1 MKTRPL
7 GESPAMIL
15 SLSRH
20 LLGPPRPHFVT
31 REGGQA
37 LGPLPGLAA
46 VTRAHHASLGPPTQP
61 GWQGR
66 RPARPQATGAPPRRL
81 RALSARTEAC
91 VSTGLRSAAGD
102 VVATC
107 PGHVARGPAHNRPGF
122 LRPGTLRPV
131 AHPAGAHAPLT
142 RATLPASSSSVSLRR
157 ALKLLTMSRTPLPV
171 SPCGNQNRHPV
182 AGPWAPGQGAG
193 PEGRR
198 HLGGPGLA
206 VHAVHGLGAGVDGVG
221 ELLLHVPVGLRDLP
235 DAGEGQ
241 TGRP

>member
-7 GESPAMIL
+7 GESAAVIL

-66 RPARPQATGAPPRRL
+66 RPAKPQAAGAPPRRL
-81 RALSARTEAC
+81 WALSAGTEAC

-122 LRPGTLRPV
+122 LRPGTLGQDALPSAPGGPPRRRPRPAHQGHPPGQQQLRLTAQSPEVVDHVQDTAAGQPLREPEQTPCSRPV
-131 AHPAGAHAPLT
+131 GSRAGGRAGRAQAPRRSWACCT
-142 RATLPASSSSVSLRR
+142 R
-157 ALKLLTMSRTPLPV
+157 
-171 SPCGNQNRHPV
+171 
-182 AGPWAPGQGAG
+182 GPWPWSW
-193 PEGRR
+193 R
-198 HLGGPGLA
+198 
-206 VHAVHGLGAGVDGVG
+206 
-221 ELLLHVPVGLRDLP
+221 
-235 DAGEGQ
+235 
-241 TGRP
+241 